1 MRPKREAHTS
11 GSPPSNWFLLPV
23 NSLTAG
29 DANAKRGVV
38 FQAKGE
44 RGAPL
49 ARSPSPSWAG
59 PARIPGRDPLT
70 SPRAN
75 STLSLSPKLV
85 PFRSV
90 PFCSYLGSSVLSPV
104 MCWPLV
110 SLPPSLSIQVYGG
123 AVGVV
128 SSPSCRWGPQRSGG
142 EGNRSMCPA
151 PAPPPSTL
159 TRRRQASTSTS

>member
-1 MRPKREAHTS
+1 MRPKPRGPHQWITTVELVSAP
-11 GSPPSNWFLLPV
+11 GQFFNRRGRKRK
-23 NSLTAG
+23 AR
-29 DANAKRGVV
+29 RGVPS
-38 FQAKGE
+38 KRE

-75 STLSLSPKLV
+75 STLTLSLQKS
-85 PFRSV
+85 FRSV

-128 SSPSCRWGPQRSGG
+128 SSPSCRCVDKRVDY
-142 EGNRSMCPA
+142 
-151 PAPPPSTL
+151 
-159 TRRRQASTSTS
+159 ASITTVYIQDTCE